1 MAGTKVFISSTC
13 YDLSVLRAELRNFI
27 LSLGH
32 EPIMSECADVVYD
45 PRIHTHTSCVNEVIN
60 CDIMIVIIGSRFG
73 GKSVPEAISKV
84 DLAELERSSKDST
97 TISKKSNISITQL
110 EVLKALENNI
120 PVYTFV
126 EKKVYYEHDVYEKNK
141 NNPEVIKNMIFPAIE
156 KQESAPY
163 IFDFLNFIR
172 LKSAGNYFFQ
182 FERLQD
188 IEEILMKQWS
198 GYFQR
203 LLSEQR
209 HQNEESKQIDRLNEQ
224 FEDLKTAIL
233 TSIDNLDQR
242 EIANGIVR
250 YRRLID
256 ILLGLKFTQNTLC
269 NSNCNFME
277 LLKEQDIMDILDFN
291 EISPEFNRHYT
302 VIKSFLLKSDMTF
315 YECRIPKEMVFD
327 LSNDWDSFKA
337 IKKRSKEI
345 IIETLQQLHR
355 PTILVRHRVE
365 NFDEY
370 IRRIR
375 NREISKGFSSEE

>member
-13 YDLSVLRAELRNFI
+13 YDLSILRSELRNFVR
-27 LSLGH
+27 SLGH
-32 EPIMSECADVVYD
+32 EPIMSEYSDVVFD
-45 PRIHTHTSCVNEVIN
+45 PRIHTHTSCINEVVN

-84 DLAELERSSKDST
+84 NIADLENFSNDTAE
-97 TISKKSNISITQL
+97 ISKKTNISISQL

-126 EKKVYYEHDVYEKNK
+126 EKKVYYEHEVYEKNK
-141 NNPEVIKNMIFPAIE
+141 SNPDIINNMIFPAIE
-156 KQESAPY
+156 KQEAAPY

-188 IEEILMKQWS
+188 IEDILKKQWS

-209 HQNEESKQIDRLNEQ
+209 HQSEEVKQIDRLNDK

-233 TSIDNLDQR
+233 TSINDVDQR
-242 EIANGIVR
+242 EVANGIVR

-256 ILLGLKFTQNTLC
+256 ILLGLKFTKHTLSSSTAEFW
-269 NSNCNFME
+269 NILE
-277 LLKEQDIMDILDFN
+277 KYEIMDVVDSREVLN
-291 EISPEFNRHYT
+291 ETTRP
-302 VIKSFLLKSDMTF
+302 VIQNKCFLIKKDMTF
-315 YECRIPKEMVFD
+315 YEVRISKELFLNISD
-327 LSNDWDSFKA
+327 DWPSFKELTQ
-337 IKKRSKEI
+337 KSKEI
-345 IIETLQQLHR
+345 IVETIEKLTR
-355 PTILVRHRVE
+355 PTMLVRYRSE
-365 NFDEY
+365 SFNSYLEKFKEKQFLSLFDVAE
-370 IRRIR
+370 
-375 NREISKGFSSEE
+375 